1 MAHFSSIDILGY
13 LAGALVLTTFYL
25 KTMLRLRTV
34 AIFSNVAFISYGL
47 ATGAVPI
54 LVLHLLLLP
63 LNTIRLLQ
71 MKTLIKRVAEAKG
84 ELSMSLLVPYMQ
96 VRKYP
101 GGRTIFNKG
110 DPADAVYYVLD
121 GWLATVEHD
130 VELGPGSLI
139 GEIGVFAP
147 DNKRSDGV
155 ICKTDVEL
163 ASISASKIWELFYQH
178 PEFGAHLIRIIAQRA
193 AWPAPTK
200 PIGQPDATGQVGQPL
215 DIGFPA
221 IEDA

>member
-1 MAHFSSIDILGY
+1 MIQFSAIDIIGY
-13 LAGALVLTTFYL
+13 VAGALVLTTFYL
-25 KTMLRLRTV
+25 KTMIRLRTV
-34 AIFSNVAFISYGL
+34 AIFSNIAFITYGSL
-47 ATGAVPI
+47 TGAVPI

-71 MKTLIKRVAEAKG
+71 MKALIKRVADAKG
-84 ELSMSLLVPYMQ
+84 ELSMSLLVPFMQ
-96 VRKYP
+96 TRKFP
-101 GGRTIFNKG
+101 SGTLIFKKG

-130 VELGPGSLI
+130 VDLGPGSLI

-155 ICKTDVEL
+155 TCKTEVEL

-178 PEFGAHLIRIIAQRA
+178 PEFGAHLIRIVAQRA

-200 PIGQPDATGQVGQPL
+200 LSGDEGMPVNAQPEKAT
-215 DIGFPA
+215 
-221 IEDA
+221 

>member
-1 MAHFSSIDILGY
+1 MIQFSAIDIIGY
-13 LAGALVLTTFYL
+13 VAGALVLTTFYL
-25 KTMLRLRTV
+25 KTMIRLRTV
-34 AIFSNVAFISYGL
+34 AIFSNIAFITYGSL
-47 ATGAVPI
+47 TGAVPI

-71 MKTLIKRVAEAKG
+71 MKALIKRVADAKG

-96 VRKYP
+96 TRKFP
-101 GGRTIFNKG
+101 SGTQIFKKG

-130 VELGPGSLI
+130 VDLGPGSLI

-178 PEFGAHLIRIIAQRA
+178 PEFGAHLIRIVAQRA
-193 AWPAPTK
+193 AWPAPIK
-200 PIGQPDATGQVGQPL
+200 LSGDEGMPVNAQPEKAT
-215 DIGFPA
+215 
-221 IEDA
+221 

>member
-1 MAHFSSIDILGY
+1 MTHFSAIDIIGY
-13 LAGALVLTTFYL
+13 VAGALVLTTFYL

-34 AIFSNVAFISYGL
+34 AIFSNIAFITYGSL
-47 ATGAVPI
+47 TGAVPI

-71 MKTLIKRVAEAKG
+71 MKALIKRVADAKG

-96 VRKYP
+96 TRKFP
-101 GGRTIFNKG
+101 SGTPIFKKG

-130 VELGPGSLI
+130 VDLGPGSLI

-178 PEFGAHLIRIIAQRA
+178 PEFGAHLIRIVAQRA
-193 AWPAPTK
+193 AWPAPIK
-200 PIGQPDATGQVGQPL
+200 LSGDEGMPVNAQPEKAT
-215 DIGFPA
+215 
-221 IEDA
+221 